1 MKAKSMS
8 KHSPEE
14 VTQMLLDWSDG
25 NKEALDRLMPLIYD
39 ELRRL
44 ARHYMRRERR
54 GHTLQT
60 TALVNEAYMRLIDQR
75 SVQWQNRVHFFS
87 VAARMMRRI
96 LIDYARS
103 RQVAKREGELR
114 KVSIDEAATIAHEP
128 DASLIAIDDALTSLE
143 ALDPRKVQVIE
154 LRFFGGLTIDE
165 TAAALNT
172 SHATIERDWTTAR
185 AWLYREVSRSELS
198 GV

>member
-1 MKAKSMS
+1 MS
-8 KHSPEE
+8 RYSPEE
-14 VTQMLLDWSDG
+14 VTQLLLDWSGG
-25 NKEALDRLMPLIYD
+25 NKEALDRLMPLMYD

-44 ARHYMRRERR
+44 ARQQMRRERR

-60 TALVNEAYMRLIDQR
+60 TALVNEAYLRLIDQR
-75 SVQWQNRVHFFS
+75 NVQWQNRVHFLA
-87 VAARMMRRI
+87 VAAKLMRRI

-114 KVSIDEAATIAHEP
+114 KVSIDEAASVAREP
-128 DASLIAIDDALTSLE
+128 DASLIAIDDALASLE
-143 ALDPRKVQVIE
+143 TLDPRKAQVIE
-154 LRFFGGLTIDE
+154 MRFFGGLTIEE

-185 AWLYREVSRSELS
+185 AWLYREISKSHSREA
-198 GV
+198 